1 MSDYDDLDMLIK
13 ERQAQVMA
21 LSQSHISVVR
31 QYFEKLEKLLG
42 FYKHNKALAQVTG
55 KTGIGEVSE
64 FLHGK
69 GVCDEAGNALSGNAI
84 STLLSR
90 VRAERGT
97 RKGRKSLEAAP
108 AQAVTLTAPVRAKA
122 PARGVTLTPV
132 PRAASP
138 VLVIDQAPAVAPVEV
153 TDWVKELT
161 RLEQSKGGAWTGAD
175 EWMWSYFVGKAASIG
190 ARLPKDFVTVERLV
204 ADPIKN
210 EVMGYLIAKARAVRP
225 ALLQ

>member
-1 MSDYDDLDMLIK
+1 MLIM

-31 QYFEKLEKLLG
+31 QYFENLEKLLG

-108 AQAVTLTAPVRAKA
+108 AHAVTLTAPVRAKA
-122 PARGVTLTPV
+122 PARSVTLTPAAPV
-132 PRAASP
+132 PRA
-138 VLVIDQAPAVAPVEV
+138 VAPALDQVPAVTPVEV
-153 TDWVKELT
+153 TDWHAEYR
-161 RLEQSKGGAWTGAD
+161 RLDAEDKQAPWTGSD
-175 EWMWSYFVGKAASIG
+175 QWMW
-190 ARLPKDFVTVERLV
+190 DFI
-204 ADPIKN
+204 A
-210 EVMGYLIAKARAVRP
+210 AKAKSRGLHMFRNTPDVEE
-225 ALLQ
+225 LLTHMQVNCYTRIQNKHSRYFK